1 MTVKYFPHVKDFYN
15 VFYPLV
21 GPVPDKYKNKSM
33 FKDKK
38 LNRLWE
44 KAELSGFTGDEL
56 SKIKK
61 QIKRSK
67 FH

>member
-1 MTVKYFPHVKDFYN
+1 M
-15 VFYPLV
+15 
-21 GPVPDKYKNKSM
+21 PDKYKNKSM

-56 SKIKK
+56 SEYEEGV
-61 QIKRSK
+61 KRLK
-67 FH
+67 FR